1 MNETTLVLTPSALL
15 TFLSEI
21 EELKGLDLE
30 LSQQSDNLQIKIGES
45 IYTLQSPSDSIVEID
60 DSAVAE
66 INEIDEEGYD
76 EISSNDDTILEEI
89 EGEVVEGGI
98 IKELIKTL
106 AIGGLV
112 RLTKDALTK

>member
-15 TFLSEI
+15 AFLSEI

-45 IYTLQSPSDSIVEID
+45 IYTLQSPLDSVVEVD
-60 DSAVAE
+60 DSAVDE

-76 EISSNDDTILEEI
+76 DISSDDSTLEEI